1 MHLAAVIVCTL
12 LKSSRA
18 EYESGLWAKSCVGQR
33 SQEAFGVQVYGE
45 VLTLAA
51 FPPWLLRCS
60 EIFHAGQLSSF
71 TRAKLHNIL
80 WKYCRTS
87 QRFGR

>member
-1 MHLAAVIVCTL
+1 M
-12 LKSSRA
+12 
-18 EYESGLWAKSCVGQR
+18 
-33 SQEAFGVQVYGE
+33 QVYGE

-51 FPPWLLRCS
+51 FPPWLLRFS
-60 EIFHAGQLSSF
+60 EIYHAGQLSSF